1 MRASLF
7 LIVVAW
13 LAAVAPPHA
22 KGQATASA
30 PGQTQDEPAPGLDEA
45 GRQHALAVRLF
56 NEKKYDE
63 ALVAAK
69 SAAELRE
76 KSLGAEHAAT
86 RASLYNLAQVYAAKG
101 DYGAA
106 LKVLQRLLPIYEK
119 VLKPGSEEV
128 FRALEQIA
136 AFSFRERKTGDAEKA
151 YKRNLELREAAAA
164 DSPQTAR
171 ALSLLASFYH
181 FTGKPDQAKPLYQ
194 RALSI
199 WEKGAAAPPS
209 DYVTTVER
217 YSCLLRKDDRDAEA
231 DELGSRAAEMME
243 RRAGANAAADAGGPE
258 MEVRGGVLNGRATV
272 RPQPAYP
279 VAARQARQQGVVVVR
294 VVVDETGRVILAC
307 AISGPRGLR
316 EASENSA
323 YGWRFTPT
331 LLSGQPV
338 KVTGTITF
346 KFTLS

>member
-1 MRASLF
+1 M
-7 LIVVAW
+7 VVSW
-13 LAAVAPPHA
+13 LAAVAPTQA
-22 KGQATASA
+22 TGQASAGA
-30 PGQTQDEPAPGLDEA
+30 PGQAQDQSPAPGLDEA

-63 ALVAAK
+63 ALAAAK
-69 SAAELRE
+69 RAAELRE

-119 VLKPGSEEV
+119 VSQPGGEDV

-136 AFSFRERKTGDAEKA
+136 VFSFRARKLGDAEKA
-151 YKRNLELREAAAA
+151 YKRNLELREAAGG
-164 DSPQTAR
+164 DTPQTAR
-171 ALSLLASFYH
+171 ALASLASFYH
-181 FTGKPDQAKPLYQ
+181 FTGRPDQAKPLYR
-194 RALSI
+194 RAVSI
-199 WEKGAAAPPS
+199 WEKGAAAPPP
-209 DYVTTVER
+209 DYMTTVER

-231 DELGSRAAEMME
+231 DELGSRAAELME
-243 RRAGANAAADAGGPE
+243 RGAGARADAGAGGSE
-258 MEVRGGVLNGRATV
+258 MEIRGGVLNGRAV
-272 RPQPAYP
+272 VKPAPQYP
-279 VAARQARQQGVVVVR
+279 EAARQARQQGVVVVQ
-294 VVVDETGRVILAC
+294 VVVDESGRVILAC
-307 AISGPRGLR
+307 AVSGPRGLR
-316 EASENSA
+316 DASENAA

-338 KVTGTITF
+338 KVSGTITF